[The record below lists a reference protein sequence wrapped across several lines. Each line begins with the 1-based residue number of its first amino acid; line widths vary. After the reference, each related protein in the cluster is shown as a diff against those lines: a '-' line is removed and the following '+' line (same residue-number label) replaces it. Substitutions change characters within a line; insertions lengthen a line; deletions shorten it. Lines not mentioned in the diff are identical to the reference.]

1 MENEYN
7 NQDEYNNG
15 NDYNNQND
23 LIVEETTGVLNVKA
37 DSQAVAE
44 AISIISGNTEGIAI
58 AVASSSS
65 LSASSLKLV
74 GLDNQDTIDTGKG
87 MDTVKGIA
95 SGEAS
100 VSAVATAT
108 ATAIAISTD
117 TASATAISSAT
128 AVAEAVADLT
138 VVGIENLGIIDTGK
152 GNDIVTGEASASAV
166 TEVFAETITLA
177 LASAENGEATA
188 IADAVALATSQATA
202 TTIGIKDGEIYLGR
216 GDDTVIAAA
225 MGGDTNIGVQ
235 NVLIFGGKGND
246 TFNLQNGTGN
256 IYGGKGDDLLILEG
270 LYIDYT
276 FDESGIAYGVR
287 ITNDGNN
294 TNLIVSEVENFQ
306 FTQDPD
312 TNIVYMYYDEK
323 VSEPSGSKSKSP
335 PPMRDHVIDDNL
347 DDSVD
352 PVYSASIDTIV
363 NEIENLQPTDD
374 FCPMFM

>member
-7 NQDEYNNG
+7 NG
-15 NDYNNQND
+15 NQYNNQND
-23 LIVEETTGVLNVKA
+23 LIVEETTGILSAKA

-44 AISIISGNTEGIAI
+44 AISIISGNAEGIAI
-58 AVASSSS
+58 AVASASS

-138 VVGIENLGIIDTGK
+138 VVGIENLGIIETGR
-152 GNDIVTGEASASAV
+152 GNDIVTGEATASAV
-166 TEVFAETITLA
+166 TEVFTETITLA

-202 TTIGIKDGEIYLGR
+202 TTIGIKDGEIYLGG
-216 GDDTVIAAA
+216 GDDTINATAT
-225 MGGDTNIGVQ
+225 GGNTNIGVQ

-256 IYGGKGDDLLILEG
+256 IYGGEGNDLLILEG

-276 FDESGIAYGVR
+276 FDDSGIVYGVK

-323 VSEPSGSKSKSP
+323 VSEPSGGKSKNP

-347 DDSVD
+347 DSVD
-352 PVYSASIDTIV
+352 PVYGDNTDPIINVVD
-363 NEIENLQPTDD
+363 NLQPTED